1 LGNDTLK
8 KLKAILGAGTLAG
21 KHREIDLFLNSGC
34 SLMYSGDVSWQVKL
48 PKETLQGTSE
58 SVDAALGHLRQL
70 FADILRTAA
79 PETKISVAMKELHAP
94 KD

>member
-1 LGNDTLK
+1 MGNDNLK

-21 KHREIDLFLNSGC
+21 KHSEIDLFLNSGC

-48 PKETLQGTSE
+48 PKETLQGKSE
-58 SVDAALGHLRQL
+58 SIDAALSHLRQL
-70 FADILRTAA
+70 FADILRTTA
-79 PETKISVAMKELHAP
+79 PGTKISVALKELHTP